1 MWIFQHTLETCNK
14 SRTGKEH
21 VPFFLSPLSYGSICS
36 TVWTLGQA
44 VPGESLSLLEQ
55 VERENASC
63 RLGLEGCKYNWE
75 TGPTLSQTA
84 LSDPAQPRFSKCVYF
99 KAAGVL
105 KVAYLDLFLVPE
117 TLAMDMSIHNGG
129 GIWPLFICGTV
140 GCKPQGLSAIWKEE
154 RNLSHSIRD
163 NASIPCC
170 SQACTGW
177 GKGAG
182 GTSWESSADTATLSC
197 VKQRANR
204 ELLYSTG
211 CPAWCS
217 GTTQRGEGGSGGR
230 F

>member
-1 MWIFQHTLETCNK
+1 M
-14 SRTGKEH
+14 
-21 VPFFLSPLSYGSICS
+21 
-36 TVWTLGQA
+36 WTLGQA

-129 GIWPLFICGTV
+129 GI
-140 GCKPQGLSAIWKEE
+140 
-154 RNLSHSIRD
+154 
-163 NASIPCC
+163 
-170 SQACTGW
+170 
-177 GKGAG
+177 
-182 GTSWESSADTATLSC
+182 
-197 VKQRANR
+197 
-204 ELLYSTG
+204 
-211 CPAWCS
+211 
-217 GTTQRGEGGSGGR
+217 
-230 F
+230 